1 MTTGNRADLRKA
13 LVEVEDSLLVVIDI
27 QDSFLNK
34 YDNAKTQ
41 NLVGKV
47 AWLLAVA
54 QHLDVPVVAM
64 AEAIES
70 NGPLNRTIR
79 DALTEGT
86 KVHNKDFFNLAD
98 NPEILAAAEATGRKT
113 AVCVGMETDVCVAQ
127 TALGLAAKGYRV
139 VTLKDVVATTEAD
152 EEIGLSRMRDAGVV
166 ISSVK
171 ALYFE
176 WLRSASRSAR
186 LRNKAPE
193 LEALR
198 PASLVL

>member
-1 MTTGNRADLRKA
+1 MTTDKAADLRKT

-27 QDSFLNK
+27 QDYFLNK

-41 NLVGKV
+41 NLIGKV

-64 AEAIES
+64 AEDIE
-70 NGPLNRTIR
+70 NVGPLNRTIQE
-79 DALTEGT
+79 ALPAGT
-86 KVHNKDFFNLAD
+86 QIHNKDFFGLAG
-98 NPEILAAAEATGRKT
+98 NPEILAAVEATGRKT
-113 AVCVGMETDVCVAQ
+113 AICVGMETDVCVAQ
-127 TALGLAAKGYRV
+127 SAVGLAGKGYRV
-139 VTLKDVVATTEAD
+139 VTLKDAVATTEAD
-152 EEIGLSRMRDAGVV
+152 EEIGLSRMREAGVV
-166 ISSVK
+166 VTSVK

-176 WLRSASRSAR
+176 WLRSVSHSAR